1 MKLLQGRA
9 RLSASDLSNHLAC
22 GHVTSLDY
30 AVATGRR
37 SSPAWSAPDAWV
49 LQQRGLAHESA
60 YIDHLKLQGLAV
72 ADLRDVGDERA
83 SFARTEEAMRTGV
96 DVIVQA
102 VLATFRRKNEQSEA
116 DRALRPKSGIDKV
129 LLSEAFS

>member
-1 MKLLQGRA
+1 MPG
-9 RLSASDLSNHLAC
+9 SYNN
-22 GHVTSLDY
+22 G
-30 AVATGRR
+30 
-37 SSPAWSAPDAWV
+37 
-49 LQQRGLAHESA
+49 AHESA

-102 VLATFRRKNEQSEA
+102 VLATFRRRIRSFQAGQLHAWGLTLK
-116 DRALRPKSGIDKV
+116 R
-129 LLSEAFS
+129 